1 MLPTSTKVKVFKGTI
16 NLIESEINTWVQFTG
31 ARVLNTSM
39 TYDEK
44 GQAGHV
50 FVLVVYEPKN

>member
-1 MLPTSTKVKVFKGTI
+1 MSTKVKVFKGTI

-31 ARVLNTSM
+31 ARILNTSM

-50 FVLVVYEPKN
+50 FVLVVYEPKS